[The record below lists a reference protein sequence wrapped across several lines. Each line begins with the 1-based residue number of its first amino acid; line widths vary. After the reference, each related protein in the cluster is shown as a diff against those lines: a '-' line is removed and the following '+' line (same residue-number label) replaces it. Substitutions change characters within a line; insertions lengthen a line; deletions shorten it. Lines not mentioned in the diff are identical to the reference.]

1 MVEIRSKKIMRFS
14 DLRAKAPNDFKRLTG
29 VERSTFDAM
38 LAVIQRASSKFGRPA
53 KLSDGDQLLLTL
65 MYWREYRA
73 QYHIAADYGI
83 SEPTCSRI
91 IRRIEAIL
99 SASRQF
105 TLPKRLPRQ
114 PSQFQMVIID
124 VTETPVQRPQKKR
137 SSAATTAARRSGT
150 R

>member
-1 MVEIRSKKIMRFS
+1 MRFD
-14 DLRAKAPNDFKRLTG
+14 DLRAKAPKDFQRLTG
-29 VERSTFDAM
+29 VERTTFDAM
-38 LAVIQRASSKFGRPA
+38 LAVIQRASSKFGRPP

-73 QYHIAADYGI
+73 QYHIAADYNI

-99 SASRQF
+99 SASPQF
-105 TLPKRLPRQ
+105 ALPKRLPKQ
-114 PSQFQMVIID
+114 SSQFQLEVVIID

-137 SSAATTAARRSGT
+137 TSAPATAARRSGT